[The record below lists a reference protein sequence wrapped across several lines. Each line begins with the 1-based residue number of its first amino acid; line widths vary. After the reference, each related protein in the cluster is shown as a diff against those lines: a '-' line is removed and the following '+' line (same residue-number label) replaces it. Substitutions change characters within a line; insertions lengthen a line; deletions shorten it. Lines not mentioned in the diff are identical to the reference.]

1 MLRSGIHFLTMGAFV
16 LCRDGERRGLAGLH
30 PPPSI
35 PSSSPPAPHQGRPSV
50 CNPLQAWLGRELQ
63 MPGSFCHKARGER
76 EPGRRARQE
85 NKGEE
90 LWPGERGQGS
100 MHCRWQDKRYTIMER
115 RRKEEG
121 RKRQSR
127 VVSSYRKATPFL
139 FTVMPCLYNDEDM
152 SGLSKQADLER
163 ARVAEVWRE
172 IWLCTEECVRRK
184 RGPIPTVPQ
193 LYSFHYSTSLTVAHI
208 YPMAHGFS
216 CLGLFMDAD

>member
-1 MLRSGIHFLTMGAFV
+1 MHNSMYYIHIYYTTFLMVLKEPWPISLFRLCNYCRLNSLLSFFRSKGIFCMLRSGIHFLTMGAFV

-90 LWPGERGQGS
+90 L
-100 MHCRWQDKRYTIMER
+100 
-115 RRKEEG
+115 
-121 RKRQSR
+121 
-127 VVSSYRKATPFL
+127 
-139 FTVMPCLYNDEDM
+139 
-152 SGLSKQADLER
+152 
-163 ARVAEVWRE
+163 
-172 IWLCTEECVRRK
+172 
-184 RGPIPTVPQ
+184 
-193 LYSFHYSTSLTVAHI
+193 
-208 YPMAHGFS
+208 
-216 CLGLFMDAD
+216 